1 MAKKRVLGV
10 VGMGHVGAHV
20 AYALA
25 IQGIADELVL
35 VDQNE
40 QKLASEVQ
48 DLRDAVAYM
57 PHRVTVRGGDFSD
70 LGVCDVIVNSVGKID
85 LLRGTHDRVTE
96 MDFTIPAVRGY
107 AEKIKASGF
116 DGVLIN
122 ITNPCDIV
130 TRELALHLGLP
141 RGRVFGT
148 GTGLDTSRL
157 LSALARQTGL
167 DHKSI
172 TCYMMG
178 EHGNQQFA
186 PWSCVSFR
194 GVPLDE
200 WAKTDERFRFD
211 RDALQKESI
220 GGGWVTYMGKQC
232 TEYGIAT
239 TAARM
244 AHIVLHD
251 EKAIMPASM
260 ELCGEYG
267 ESGLFAG
274 VPCVIGANGVEQ
286 VVELPLTDEEKAD
299 LKETLEKYK
308 TKIESGAMTVNDAA
322 TDYALKVQQDS
333 TYQTGIKDENGMQ
346 SSYMPDAFI
355 SAIKEMKE
363 GDVEVVEST
372 KYMIVLHRL
381 PVKDDED
388 TLLESSDNRSQLL
401 LELKNTEY
409 ADAVSAAAQS
419 FEGVEWNQKVLNR
432 YKPSMFADTKKNGT
446 SSVASESSD
455 ESASSEESSAESS
468 ETSSETSET
477 SSESSAQ

>member
-1 MAKKRVLGV
+1 MKRIAKITVALLLAVAMCFSLAGCYDEDLNWSAKYDDTELPAGAYIYYLSIAYNEAASKVSTEGEVLKSEIDGTPAETWIKNRADEYVNQYFYIQNEMKRLGLEMTDEDYSTCLQTTESYWNYF
-10 VGMGHVGAHV
+10 GTSFEKF
-20 AYALA
+20 
-25 IQGIADELVL
+25 GIAKTSFDIAYSQYNRMYLKVFNALYGEGGENEVPESELRQHIE
-35 VDQNE
+35 DDYYDYE
-40 QKLASEVQ
+40 
-48 DLRDAVAYM
+48 Y
-57 PHRVTVRGGDFSD
+57 FS
-70 LGVCDVIVNSVGKID
+70 
-85 LLRGTHDRVTE
+85 
-96 MDFTIPAVRGY
+96 
-107 AEKIKASGF
+107 
-116 DGVLIN
+116 
-122 ITNPCDIV
+122 
-130 TRELALHLGLP
+130 
-141 RGRVFGT
+141 
-148 GTGLDTSRL
+148 
-157 LSALARQTGL
+157 
-167 DHKSI
+167 
-172 TCYMMG
+172 
-178 EHGNQQFA
+178 A
-186 PWSCVSFR
+186 P
-194 GVPLDE
+194 LT
-200 WAKTDERFRFD
+200 KTDD
-211 RDALQKESI
+211 DNKS
-220 GGGWVTYMGKQC
+220 V
-232 TEYGIAT
+232 
-239 TAARM
+239 
-244 AHIVLHD
+244 D
-251 EKAIMPASM
+251 
-260 ELCGEYG
+260 
-267 ESGLFAG
+267 
-274 VPCVIGANGVEQ
+274 
-286 VVELPLTDEEKAD
+286 LTDEEKAD

-477 SSESSAQ
+477 SSESSAE